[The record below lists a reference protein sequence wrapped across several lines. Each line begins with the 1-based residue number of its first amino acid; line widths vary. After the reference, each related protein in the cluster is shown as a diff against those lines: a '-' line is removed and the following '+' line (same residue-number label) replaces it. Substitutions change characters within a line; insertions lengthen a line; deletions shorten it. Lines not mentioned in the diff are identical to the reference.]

1 MMSFFYFAFS
11 GNSRFLVACIQKILG
26 KAEGISSMKFLAFII
41 FFVEL

>member
-11 GNSRFLVACIQKILG
+11 GNSQFLVACIQKILG

-41 FFVEL
+41 SS